1 MCHSRYVCGPRLL
14 CVPFNETV
22 LIVCRLAISHT
33 LVDPSFED
41 ETSRLPQVDTA
52 SPVIG
57 LLSLGVQMCVC
68 VCVCVCGYVCSHLH
82 YK

>member
-1 MCHSRYVCGPRLL
+1 MCHARLRSTRL
-14 CVPFNETV
+14 FGVPFNETV
-22 LIVCRLAISHT
+22 LIVCWLVISHT

-57 LLSLGVQMCVC
+57 LLLLCVQCVC
-68 VCVCVCGYVCSHLH
+68 RSVPEMCPH
-82 YK
+82 

>member
-1 MCHSRYVCGPRLL
+1 MCHARLHSPRLFG
-14 CVPFNETV
+14 VPFNETV
-22 LIVCRLAISHT
+22 LTVCWLAISHT

-57 LLSLGVQMCVC
+57 LLLLCVQCVC
-68 VCVCVCGYVCSHLH
+68 RNVSEMCPHLH
-82 YK
+82 YS